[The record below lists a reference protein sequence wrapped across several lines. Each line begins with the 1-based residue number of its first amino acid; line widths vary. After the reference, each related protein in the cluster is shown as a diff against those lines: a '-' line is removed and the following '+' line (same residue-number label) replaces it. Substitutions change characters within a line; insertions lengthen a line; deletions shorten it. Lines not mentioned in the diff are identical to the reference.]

1 MIARLTPLWAL
12 AALLALWELAVAL
25 LKIPASQLPPPSL
38 IVATLYAQAPQL
50 LDAAATTLGEAL
62 LALALAGAGGVAL
75 ALLFSLSPLLE
86 RAFLPVAVA
95 LQVTPLIAVAPLLL
109 IYLEPRA
116 AVLACAALVA
126 FFPVLSNAAAGLRGA
141 DRGLVELFRLKG
153 ASRAAILF
161 RLRLPSAL
169 PSIFTGLRIGAGL
182 ALIGAVAAE
191 LAAGAAGQ
199 GEGLAFR
206 IVEAGYRLK
215 VPTMY
220 AAVLL
225 LCLCGVALYGVLAG
239 LDRILLRRW
248 RDEPDV

>member
-62 LALALAGAGGVAL
+62 LAL